1 MNEWMKRELD
11 RIINPTP
18 REVDSI
24 DEQIKNHHPEYVI
37 EKPQPK
43 EEQEE
48 LPADFDLPLV
58 RTGNANWVAS
68 RELVLQSMELMKARS
83 EKSWGEQKA
92 EAERHYAVIRKVY
105 EMYFFD

>member
-1 MNEWMKRELD
+1 MKEWMKRELD

-24 DEQIKNHHPEYVI
+24 DEQIKNHHP
-37 EKPQPK
+37 
-43 EEQEE
+43 EE